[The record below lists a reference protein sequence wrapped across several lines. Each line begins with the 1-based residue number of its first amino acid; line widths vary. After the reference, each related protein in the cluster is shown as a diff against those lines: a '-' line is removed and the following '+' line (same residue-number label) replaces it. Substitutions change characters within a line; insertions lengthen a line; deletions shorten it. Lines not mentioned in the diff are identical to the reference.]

1 MDCVVCVCDSA
12 WCNIG
17 VIPNAQIS
25 ISPAAANAAPDAFVV
40 IDTNI
45 ALDLLVFDN
54 PDCLPLAA
62 ALAASELRWL
72 ATASMRDELER
83 VLGYPLI
90 AARLARGNLAPQGV
104 LAAFDA
110 RVQLVAETPPRAP
123 CVCKDPDDQVF
134 IDLAVARR
142 ARLLSKDQAVL
153 TMRKRL
159 AAQGVVVQAVLAF

>member
-1 MDCVVCVCDSA
+1 M
-12 WCNIG
+12 
-17 VIPNAQIS
+17 
-25 ISPAAANAAPDAFVV
+25 SPEEANAAPGAFVV

-72 ATASMRDELER
+72 ATAAMRSELAR

-90 AARLARGNLAPQGV
+90 AARLARRNLAAEAV
-104 LAAFDA
+104 LASFDE
-110 RVQLVAETPPRAP
+110 RVQLVAEAPPRAS

-159 AAQGVVVQAVLAF
+159 AAQGVVVQAVLAP

>member
-1 MDCVVCVCDSA
+1 
-12 WCNIG
+12 
-17 VIPNAQIS
+17 
-25 ISPAAANAAPDAFVV
+25 VV

-104 LAAFDA
+104 LPLLDVEDPTRQKRASACFGGSPEAD
-110 RVQLVAETPPRAP
+110 PPHEP
-123 CVCKDPDDQVF
+123 
-134 IDLAVARR
+134 
-142 ARLLSKDQAVL
+142 
-153 TMRKRL
+153 
-159 AAQGVVVQAVLAF
+159 

>member
-1 MDCVVCVCDSA
+1 MTLPQET
-12 WCNIG
+12 G
-17 VIPNAQIS
+17 L
-25 ISPAAANAAPDAFVV
+25 VV

-62 ALAASELRWL
+62 ALASGALRWI
-72 ATASMRDELER
+72 ATAPMRTELAR

-90 AARLARGNLAPQGV
+90 ARRLAQREMEATRV
-104 LAAFDA
+104 LEAFDA
-110 RVQLVAETPPRAP
+110 RVNLLTDTPPRAS

-134 IDLAVARR
+134 IDLAVAQR
-142 ARLLSKDQAVL
+142 ARLFSKDQAVL

-159 AAQGVVVQAVLAF
+159 AAQGVVVATVLAAA

>member
-1 MDCVVCVCDSA
+1 MDCAVCVCDSA

-25 ISPAAANAAPDAFVV
+25 ISPAEANAAPGAFVV

-72 ATASMRDELER
+72 ATAAMRNELER

-90 AARLARGNLAPQGV
+90 AARLARRNLAPQSV
-104 LAAFDA
+104 LAAFDE
-110 RVQLVAETPPRAP
+110 RVLLVAETPPRAP
-123 CVCKDPDDQVF
+123 CSAGDWSGSATRWTRQPTVS
-134 IDLAVARR
+134 RR
-142 ARLLSKDQAVL
+142 WTSSGRSP
-153 TMRKRL
+153 TTSSY
-159 AAQGVVVQAVLAF
+159 

>member
-1 MDCVVCVCDSA
+1 MTLFAPCDGA

-17 VIPNAQIS
+17 VIPSAQIS
-25 ISPAAANAAPDAFVV
+25 ISPEEAKAAPGAFVV

-54 PDCLPLAA
+54 PDCLPLAD
-62 ALAASELRWL
+62 ALAASQLRWL
-72 ATASMRDELER
+72 ATAAMRSELAR

-90 AARLARGNLAPQGV
+90 AARLARRNLAAEAV
-104 LAAFDA
+104 LAAFDQ
-110 RVQLVAETPPRAP
+110 RVHLVAEAPPRAP

-159 AAQGVVVQAVLAF
+159 AAQGVVVQALLAL

>member
-1 MDCVVCVCDSA
+1 MVQDR
-12 WCNIG
+12 G
-17 VIPNAQIS
+17 TS
-25 ISPAAANAAPDAFVV
+25 IVQDFLHSETAGAGGPVV

-54 PDCLPLAA
+54 PECLPLAA
-62 ALAASELRWL
+62 ALAAGELRWL
-72 ATASMRDELER
+72 ATRAMRDELAR

-90 AARLARGNLAPQGV
+90 AARLARREMAAQAV

-110 RVQLVAETPPRAP
+110 RVLMLDETPPRAP

-159 AAQGVVVQAVLAF
+159 AAQGVVVQAVLAIG